1 MHKTVNSQYSVCHKQ
16 RLVGTNRQ
24 PPQPTHLPPL
34 PTPPYFPNIYK
45 NTHFPKLFDHHP
57 INTPLLSL
65 FIFLFPL
72 SKKKKKKQG
81 LPPFGRGN
89 CPAFLAGNRLLLRPR
104 RRVRGGLGVAR
115 RESCG
120 GSRSLCVM

>member
-34 PTPPYFPNIYK
+34 PASPYFPNIYK

-72 SKKKKKKQG
+72 SKKKKKNKAY
-81 LPPFGRGN
+81 LRSDEVTAPLFSPETASSSV
-89 CPAFLAGNRLLLRPR
+89 PAGESAAASASP
-104 RRVRGGLGVAR
+104 A